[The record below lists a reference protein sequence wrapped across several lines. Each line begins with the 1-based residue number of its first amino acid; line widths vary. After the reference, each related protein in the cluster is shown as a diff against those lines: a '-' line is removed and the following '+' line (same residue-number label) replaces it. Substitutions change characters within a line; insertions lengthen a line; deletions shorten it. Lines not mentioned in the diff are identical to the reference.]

1 MGLFTPKHSWGNVTG
16 SDRPDKDFTS
26 GKWAPKKQAKHHAD
40 KHNNPSKYK
49 QGKNAKGKK

>member
-26 GKWAPKKQAKHHAD
+26 GKWVSSKQGRQHAD
-40 KHNNPSKYK
+40 KRNNPSKFK
-49 QGKNAKGKK
+49 QGKDGKGKK